1 MENFTDTIELKLC
14 NSVQGADIPE
24 TDFIGILRILFE
36 SESKG
41 AELNHQFSKAISDPT
56 IQKADDSYNHE
67 FETKENYIGMKL
79 WIIRGLDSD
88 AQEAYVKMGVDDD
101 EGRPVGVPHDNH
113 IMNLRQ
119 YEVAFLDGETEVMT
133 ATLIAENIISQVDD
147 Y

>member
-119 YEVAFLDGETEVMT
+119 YEVEFLEYVIY
-133 ATLIAENIISQVDD
+133 AISVPLLPGTVVV
-147 Y
+147 YR